1 MHRYRYSAVGL
12 LVLGMVSVQVGAA
25 FAITLFDEL
34 GGGGTVFLR
43 ILFAAIIL
51 LAVFRPVVR
60 GRSRSDLK
68 LAVAFGVVLGLM
80 NWSFYESI
88 ERIPLGASVT
98 IEFLGPLAVGVWKS
112 RRRLDLLWV
121 ALAAT
126 GVILIA
132 DPFGAGGLDGFGV
145 ALALVAGVLWGAYI
159 LLSARV
165 GRVWPR
171 ASGLAVSC
179 AVAAVITLPA
189 GIAEGGMQ
197 LLSPEL
203 LAAGAVVG
211 LACSVIPYGLEME
224 ALRSIPEGVF
234 GVLMSLE
241 PAIAALA
248 GLAILGQGLSAVDVL
263 AIGLVVVASAGA
275 AAEASPPVAVAAAD
289 ASHGAG

>member
-12 LVLGMVSVQVGAA
+12 LVLGMVSVQLGAA

-34 GGGGTVFLR
+34 GGSGTVFLR

-51 LAVFRPVVR
+51 LAVFRPRLR
-60 GRSRSDLK
+60 GRSREDLR
-68 LAVAFGVVLGLM
+68 LAVGFGVILGLM

-88 ERIPLGASVT
+88 ERIPLGACVT
-98 IEFLGPLAVGVWKS
+98 IEFLGPLAVGVWGS

-126 GVILIA
+126 GIVLIA
-132 DPFGAGGLDGFGV
+132 DPFSGGGLDAFGV
-145 ALALVAGVLWGAYI
+145 ALALFAGAMWGAYI
-159 LLSARV
+159 IVSARV
-165 GRVWPR
+165 GRVWPQ
-171 ASGLAVSC
+171 ASGLAVGC

-189 GIAEGGMQ
+189 GIAEGGAQ

-203 LAAGAVVG
+203 LAAGALVG

-224 ALRSIPEGVF
+224 ALRRIPEGVF

-248 GLAILGQGLSAVDVL
+248 GLIVLGQGLSAVDVV

-275 AAEASPPVAVAAAD
+275 AAEASRPVPVPA
-289 ASHGAG
+289 

>member
-12 LVLGMVSVQVGAA
+12 LVLGMLSVQFGAA

-43 ILFAAIIL
+43 IVFAAAIL
-51 LAVFRPVVR
+51 LAVFRPR
-60 GRSRSDLK
+60 LAGRSRADLG
-68 LAVAFGVVLGLM
+68 LAVVFGLVLGLM

-112 RRRLDLLWV
+112 RRPLDLLWV
-121 ALAAT
+121 ALAGT
-126 GVILIA
+126 GVVVIA
-132 DPFGAGGLDGFGV
+132 DPFGGGGLDALGV
-145 ALALVAGVLWGAYI
+145 ALAVVAGVLWGVYI
-159 LLSARV
+159 IVSARV

-189 GIAEGGMQ
+189 GIAEGGAD
-197 LLSPEL
+197 LLSPAL
-203 LAAGAVVG
+203 LASGAVVG

-224 ALRSIPEGVF
+224 ALRTIPEGVF

-241 PAIAALA
+241 PAVAALA
-248 GLAILGQGLSAVDVL
+248 GLIVLGQGLSAVEVV

-275 AAEASPPVAVAAAD
+275 ASEATQPVPVP
-289 ASHGAG
+289 AG

>member
-12 LVLGMVSVQVGAA
+12 LVLGMLSVQFGAA

-43 ILFAAIIL
+43 VLFAAVIL
-51 LAVFRPVVR
+51 LAVFRPR
-60 GRSRSDLK
+60 IKGRSRGDVR
-68 LAVAFGVVLGLM
+68 LAIAFGVVLGLM

-98 IEFLGPLAVGVWKS
+98 IEFIGPLAVAVWKS
-112 RRRLDLLWV
+112 RRPLDLLWV
-121 ALAAT
+121 ALA
-126 GVILIA
+126 GVGVVLIA
-132 DPFGAGGLDGFGV
+132 DPFTGGGLDALGV
-145 ALALVAGVLWGAYI
+145 GLSLVAGALWGVYI

-165 GRVWPR
+165 GKVWPQ

-179 AVAAVITLPA
+179 AIAALITLPA
-189 GIAEGGMQ
+189 GVAEGGSQ

-203 LAAGAVVG
+203 LAAGALVG

-224 ALRSIPEGVF
+224 ALRRIPEGVF

-248 GLAILGQGLSAVDVL
+248 GLAVLGQGLAAVDVV
-263 AIGLVVVASAGA
+263 AIALVVVASAGA
-275 AAEASPPVAVAAAD
+275 AGEASQPVAVTA
-289 ASHGAG
+289 

>member
-12 LVLGMVSVQVGAA
+12 LVLGMVSVQLGAA
-25 FAITLFDEL
+25 FAITLFDEI
-34 GGGGTVFLR
+34 GGSGTVFLR
-43 ILFAAIIL
+43 ILFAGAIL
-51 LAVFRPVVR
+51 LALFRPRIR
-60 GRSRSDLK
+60 GRSRGDMR
-68 LAVAFGVVLGLM
+68 LAIAFGAVLGLM

-98 IEFLGPLAVGVWKS
+98 IEFLGPLGVGVWKS

-121 ALAAT
+121 GLAGT
-126 GVILIA
+126 GVVLIA
-132 DPFGAGGLDGFGV
+132 DPFGSGGLDGLGV
-145 ALALVAGVLWGAYI
+145 ALALIAGALWAAYI
-159 LLSARV
+159 LLAARV

-189 GIAEGGMQ
+189 GVAEGGAQ

-203 LAAGAVVG
+203 LAAGAIVG

-224 ALRSIPEGVF
+224 ALRRIPEGVF

-241 PAIAALA
+241 PAIAAMA
-248 GLAILGQGLSAVDVL
+248 GLAVLGQGLSAVDVV

-275 AAEASPPVAVAAAD
+275 AAEASQAVPVP
-289 ASHGAG
+289 ASGS

>member
-12 LVLGMVSVQVGAA
+12 IVAGMVSVQFGAA

-43 ILFAAIIL
+43 ILFAAAIL
-51 LAVFRPVVR
+51 LVAFRPRIR
-60 GRSRSDLK
+60 GRSRGDLR
-68 LAVAFGVVLGLM
+68 LVLAFGAVLGLM
-80 NWSFYESI
+80 NWSFYESL

-98 IEFLGPLAVGVWKS
+98 IEFLGPLAVAVWKS
-112 RRRLDLLWV
+112 RRPLDLLWV

-126 GVILIA
+126 GIVLIA
-132 DPFGAGGLDGFGV
+132 DPFSGGGLDGFGV
-145 ALALVAGVLWGAYI
+145 VLALIAGAFWGTYI
-159 LLSARV
+159 LLAARV
-165 GRVWPR
+165 GRVWEQ

-179 AVAAVITLPA
+179 AVAAIITLPA
-189 GIAEGGMQ
+189 GVAEGGMQ

-203 LAAGAVVG
+203 LAAGALVG

-224 ALRSIPEGVF
+224 ALRRIPEGVF

-248 GLAILGQGLSAVDVL
+248 GLIVLGQGLSAVDVV

-275 AAEASPPVAVAAAD
+275 AAEASQPIPVAT
-289 ASHGAG
+289 

>member
-12 LVLGMVSVQVGAA
+12 LVLGMVSVQLGAA
-25 FAITLFDEL
+25 FAVTLFDEL

-43 ILFAAIIL
+43 IVFAAAIL
-51 LAVFRPVVR
+51 LAVFRPRIR
-60 GRSRSDLK
+60 GRSRHDLG

-88 ERIPLGASVT
+88 ERIPLGACVT

-121 ALAAT
+121 ALAGA
-126 GVILIA
+126 GVVLIA
-132 DPFGAGGLDGFGV
+132 DPFTGGGLDAFGV
-145 ALALVAGVLWGAYI
+145 ALALFAGAMWGVYI

-165 GRVWPR
+165 GRVWPQ
-171 ASGLAVSC
+171 ASGLAVGC
-179 AVAAVITLPA
+179 AVAALITLPA
-189 GIAEGGMQ
+189 GVAEGGAQ

-203 LAAGAVVG
+203 LAAGALVG

-224 ALRSIPEGVF
+224 ALRRIPEGVF

-248 GLAILGQGLSAVDVL
+248 GLAILDQGLSVIDVV

-275 AAEASPPVAVAAAD
+275 AAEASQPVAVAA
-289 ASHGAG
+289 